1 MLLLVGPI
9 LFVLL
14 AVMAIRAKK
23 AGLSGWEVALI
34 VFVGALCILAVMF
47 GILMWG
53 FRDFG

>member
-14 AVMAIRAKK
+14 GVMAIKAKK
-23 AGLSGWEVALI
+23 AGLSGWEVAL
-34 VFVGALCILAVMF
+34 VAFVGTLCILAVMF

>member
-14 AVMAIRAKK
+14 GVMAIRAKK

-34 VFVGALCILAVMF
+34 VFVALSAFLP
-47 GILMWG
+47 
-53 FRDFG
+53 